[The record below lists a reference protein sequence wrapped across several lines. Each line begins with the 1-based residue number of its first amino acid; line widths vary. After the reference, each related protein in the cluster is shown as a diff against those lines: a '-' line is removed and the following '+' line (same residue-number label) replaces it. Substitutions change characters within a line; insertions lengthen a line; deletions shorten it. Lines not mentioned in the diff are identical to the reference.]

1 LQGFVVDDHD
11 SPPSSPRASQ
21 PLGRDASPTPPSP
34 HGEST
39 SGSSESGDED
49 GVVSGDSSDGSS
61 GSWSGSDT
69 GSSSGSDCSSIPG
82 RVEARQTQL
91 PPRQADG
98 GDDPGGA
105 LTPNR
110 LAALLE
116 RALSRAGGN
125 NGLMAPK
132 PNFWSLG
139 SPPLGGYH
147 LETFSRFYREYKEF
161 RKVYGKHTG
170 ISFKN
175 LITLDI
181 APLIREDLGLTRS
194 EWKRASSSALIKALK
209 ARLGYQESDHYIALL
224 EACPKLPDK
233 IKDTAALS
241 LHFKN
246 LSAKMLEII
255 ERARKNKVRLRS
267 ASLKHVFSAAIKS
280 SYRMTNWFHL
290 EKFKSI
296 GNSVRFLNTKIKAR
310 LSQELE
316 RQHEQA
322 QDAHLA
328 GVRGQFQGGKREDS
342 DAPDRPGKKAPG
354 PKGGI
359 SKDPRNPSERG
370 GGNPFGKLSPEDYR
384 RKMDELYKIENQL
397 PKGRH
402 YHTSTPFCDGD
413 PCRSRRCQGC
423 GDHAVKDRPSHDR
436 PHCPHRKHKDFVA
449 EGYFHDKWP
458 GRLNIFARPA
468 DKPTQAVALNQPTN
482 RGDRDRSDLAAR
494 FNHSAGD
501 QTQPNQ

>member
-1 LQGFVVDDHD
+1 
-11 SPPSSPRASQ
+11 
-21 PLGRDASPTPPSP
+21 
-34 HGEST
+34 
-39 SGSSESGDED
+39 
-49 GVVSGDSSDGSS
+49 
-61 GSWSGSDT
+61 
-69 GSSSGSDCSSIPG
+69 
-82 RVEARQTQL
+82 
-91 PPRQADG
+91 
-98 GDDPGGA
+98 
-105 LTPNR
+105 
-110 LAALLE
+110 
-116 RALSRAGGN
+116 
-125 NGLMAPK
+125 MAPK

-139 SPPLGGYH
+139 NPPQGGYH
-147 LETFSRFYREYKEF
+147 LETFSRFYREFKEF

-175 LITLDI
+175 LITGDV
-181 APLIREDLGLTRS
+181 APLIREDLGLGRKQ
-194 EWKRASSSALIKALK
+194 WKEISSSALIKALK

-233 IKDTAALS
+233 IKDTASLS

-246 LSAKMLEII
+246 LSAKMLEVV

-290 EKFKSI
+290 EKFKDI
-296 GNSVRFLNTKIKAR
+296 GTSVRTLNTKIKAR

-328 GVRGQFQGGKREDS
+328 GVRGQFQGGTRES
-342 DAPDRPGKKAPG
+342 SEAPDRFSKQRPG

-359 SKDPRNPSERG
+359 SKNSANPSG
-370 GGNPFGKLSPEDYR
+370 KVGGNPFSKLSPDEYR
-384 RKMDELYKIENQL
+384 KKMDELYKIENQL

-402 YHTSTPFCDGD
+402 FHSQTPYCDGD

-423 GDHAVKDRPSHDR
+423 GDHSVKDKPSHDR
-436 PHCPHRKHKDFVA
+436 PHCPHRKHKDFVS

-468 DKPTQAVALNQPTN
+468 DKPAQPAASDQSAN
-482 RGDRDRSDLAAR
+482 RGDRPNRSDHAAR
-494 FNHSAGD
+494 FNHAGD
-501 QTQPNQ
+501 DHSPAQ